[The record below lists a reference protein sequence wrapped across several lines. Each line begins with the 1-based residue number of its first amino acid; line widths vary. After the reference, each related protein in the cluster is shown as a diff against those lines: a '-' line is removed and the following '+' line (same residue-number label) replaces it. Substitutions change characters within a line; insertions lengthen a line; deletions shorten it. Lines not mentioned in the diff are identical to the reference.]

1 MLFYIFAIC
10 WCQIST
16 YILDDFQFL
25 QINSITRK
33 IQTIITI
40 LSLIFLGTVPG
51 NAGQILKHL
60 LLEIGVVAPVQNELS
75 VWKKRRRQIT

>member
-1 MLFYIFAIC
+1 MLSCIFVIC

-40 LSLIFLGTVPG
+40 LSLIFLGTVLG
-51 NAGQILKHL
+51 NAGQILKRL
-60 LLEIGVVAPVQNELS
+60 LLENGVEVPV
-75 VWKKRRRQIT
+75 

>member
-1 MLFYIFAIC
+1 MLSYIFAIC

-60 LLEIGVVAPVQNELS
+60 LLENGVEVPIQNELRARK
-75 VWKKRRRQIT
+75 KKRC